1 MSENTSMEEAISKF
15 VESLEEEQKNNK
27 LLETNNIKE
36 SYIDDITEEYYE
48 EDILEEKEEYTI
60 EDDCQKAE
68 KIKNF
73 IKKIITLVTN
83 SEVSGVAYDGT
94 CGKIN
99 VYGRDLGIAIG
110 KNGKNLEAIEYIL
123 NLYIKKKN
131 LSDKNITIDIKDY
144 KKNKYETIKNM
155 ALKMAGK
162 AVKEQR
168 KIVLKPMPSYERK
181 IIHDVLSEN
190 KEVKTKSKNKEPY
203 RRIIIYPLKEK

>member
-1 MSENTSMEEAISKF
+1 MSENTSIEEAISKF

-36 SYIDDITEEYYE
+36 SYIDDITDKHYE
-48 EDILEEKEEYTI
+48 EDILEEEEEYAI

-73 IKKIITLVTN
+73 IKKIIALVTN
-83 SEVSGVAYDGT
+83 SEVSGVAYDST